1 MTPFPHNA
9 VAGAGAPAATRR
21 ANLPRWRT
29 WLGPALVV
37 LAAFVLRAAY
47 YDAGYGHPDETITV
61 EVVGQMRRSGDWD
74 TNWAKAPALEP
85 ALRYDQYNFSS
96 HLYGT
101 FFFYRAV
108 KWVPGLEAWR
118 SRDQGFWV
126 YRFFSV
132 LLATAAVAQAWWL
145 ARRLTD
151 ARTALAAASLVAV
164 LPLLV
169 QDAHYARPEAFVT
182 LLTLVAVTLSLP
194 GGRAAGVWR
203 TLGAAVVVGLL
214 VACKF
219 SLLALAWLPLVAM
232 AADPARRTATRLAL
246 GVGVTVVGISLGFA
260 LGVPGAMAHPG
271 VFWHGV
277 KFLTTQY
284 AGLHPPHSHVDGG
297 PVAGLLGGYFL
308 STLGGGF
315 LATLAGGIARWAWAR
330 RWTELALVAG
340 PVALFAAYFST
351 RTVFFERN
359 LSHVAPLACVLAA
372 AGIAGAGEWLAR
384 MTGARAAVVIAAL
397 LAAVLWRPAELTSRL
412 VWTVFPGRGGE
423 LRAAREER
431 IRAEHPGLAWRE
443 DALLNTAP
451 LSQLAEHFA
460 SGGAPLLMRVIDYND
475 EWSARY
481 GPMLPAE
488 FDTKLLATD
497 ASVFA
502 DVPGCTLHTYGSWT
516 DRIYLVRGTRRV
528 AAER

>member
-169 QDAHYARPEAFVT
+169 QDAHYAC
-182 LLTLVAVTLSLP
+182 LLYTSD
-194 GGRAAGVWR
+194 
-203 TLGAAVVVGLL
+203 
-214 VACKF
+214 
-219 SLLALAWLPLVAM
+219 
-232 AADPARRTATRLAL
+232 AAD
-246 GVGVTVVGISLGFA
+246 
-260 LGVPGAMAHPG
+260 
-271 VFWHGV
+271 
-277 KFLTTQY
+277 
-284 AGLHPPHSHVDGG
+284 
-297 PVAGLLGGYFL
+297 
-308 STLGGGF
+308 
-315 LATLAGGIARWAWAR
+315 
-330 RWTELALVAG
+330 E
-340 PVALFAAYFST
+340 
-351 RTVFFERN
+351 
-359 LSHVAPLACVLAA
+359 
-372 AGIAGAGEWLAR
+372 
-384 MTGARAAVVIAAL
+384 
-397 LAAVLWRPAELTSRL
+397 
-412 VWTVFPGRGGE
+412 
-423 LRAAREER
+423 
-431 IRAEHPGLAWRE
+431 
-443 DALLNTAP
+443 
-451 LSQLAEHFA
+451 
-460 SGGAPLLMRVIDYND
+460 
-475 EWSARY
+475 
-481 GPMLPAE
+481 
-488 FDTKLLATD
+488 
-497 ASVFA
+497 
-502 DVPGCTLHTYGSWT
+502 
-516 DRIYLVRGTRRV
+516 
-528 AAER
+528 